1 MYKFADTVAGS
12 GLSTSHLSLN
22 TVFNGVNLDE
32 SLTDK
37 SGSFT
42 TIAVSGRGIL
52 PRNIHMTGMSGSHGA
67 REKRY
72 TYDVREITVKYKLT
86 DRSNEGFRERF
97 NRLNGLLLGSK
108 KRLQFTDE
116 DAYFLATLQSGDTPE
131 EDSNDI
137 VGTLVFICTNP
148 AKNRNEQTLN
158 ITTTT
163 QAFTIGGME
172 STPWISQTRFTAPQS
187 SFRLE
192 TDNGGKIILHYD
204 FIGGDVLEINYETR
218 NVFLNGKDLAVS
230 IALETEWFE
239 LNPGLVSLRASHET
253 ALNYAERFY

>member
-12 GLSTSHLSLN
+12 GSSTPYLSLN
-22 TVFNGVNLDE
+22 TVFNSVNLDE
-32 SLTDK
+32 ALTDNN
-37 SGSFT
+37 GSFT
-42 TIAVSGRGIL
+42 TLAVSGRGIL
-52 PRNIHMTGMSGSHGA
+52 PRNIHMTEMSGSHGA

-72 TYDVREITVKYKLT
+72 TYDIREITVKYKLT

-97 NRLNGLLLGSK
+97 NRLNGLLIGSK
-108 KRLQFTDE
+108 KRLEFTDE
-116 DAYFLATLQSGDTPE
+116 EAYFLATLQSGDTPE
-131 EDSNDI
+131 EDSNDS
-137 VGTLVFICTNP
+137 VGTLVFICTDP

-163 QAFTIGGME
+163 QVFTIGGLE
-172 STPWISQTRFTAPQS
+172 PAPWTSRTRFTAPQS
-187 SFRLE
+187 SFSLE
-192 TDNGGKIILHYD
+192 TNKGGKVILYYD
-204 FIGGDVLEINYETR
+204 FTDGDVLEIYYETR
-218 NVFLNGKDLAVS
+218 NIFLNGKDLAVS

>member
-12 GLSTSHLSLN
+12 GLSTPHLSLN

-52 PRNIHMTGMSGSHGA
+52 PRNIHMTEMSGSHGA

-172 STPWISQTRFTAPQS
+172 STPWTSQTRFTAPQS

-204 FIGGDVLEINYETR
+204 FIDGDVLEINYETR
-218 NVFLNGKDLAVS
+218 NVFLNGKDVAVS

-239 LNPGLVSLRASHET
+239 LNPGLVSMRASHET